1 MATFRRGMHFGSY
14 GEVDDGEAVVE
25 RLFAAVQAAEAA
37 GFDVISL
44 PDHVHQN
51 QVAGGPQ
58 APMFEAYT
66 LLGALAMRTASASLM
81 SLVTPVTL
89 RSPGLLAKV
98 TITLDVLSGGRAVLG
113 IGAGWDVAE
122 SEAYGVPFPSLGER
136 MDRTEEA
143 VSVCRALFGSPQANF
158 EGEYYSLREAYS
170 VPQPIANIPVMVAGG
185 GERRTLRIVARYADA
200 CNVFGDPD
208 TVRHKFDV
216 LERHCRE
223 VGRDPTEIVRT
234 VFLTDPAEPA
244 ELRPQLQGLAEAGA
258 DGAFVMG
265 TFDLERI
272 EGLGRVLGEVFPD

>member
-25 RLFAAVQAAEAA
+25 RLLAAVLAAEAA
-37 GFDVISL
+37 GFDVISV

-66 LLGALAMRTASASLM
+66 LLGALAMRSASASLM

-89 RSPGLLAKV
+89 RSPGLLAKAV
-98 TITLDVLSGGRAVLG
+98 ITLDVLSGGRAVLG

-122 SEAYGVPFPSLGER
+122 SQAYGVPFPSIGER
-136 MDRTEEA
+136 MGRTEEA
-143 VSVCRALFGSPQANF
+143 VSVCRALFRSPQSSF
-158 EGEYYSLREAYS
+158 PGDYYSLREAYS
-170 VPQPIANIPVMVAGG
+170 VPRPIADIPVMVAGG
-185 GERRTLRIVARYADA
+185 GERRTLRIAARHADA
-200 CNVFGDPD
+200 CNVFGDAD

-223 VGRDPTEIVRT
+223 AGRDPAEIART
-234 VFLTDPAEPA
+234 VFLTDAGDPQK
-244 ELRPQLQGLAEAGA
+244 LRPQLQDLADAGA

-265 TFDLERI
+265 TFDPERI
-272 EGLGRVLGEVFPD
+272 AALGRVLGEVFPD

>member
-25 RLFAAVQAAEAA
+25 RLLAAVLAAEAA
-37 GFDVISL
+37 GFDVVSV

-66 LLGALAMRTASASLM
+66 LLGALAMRSASASLM

-89 RSPGLLAKV
+89 RSPGLLAKAV
-98 TITLDVLSGGRAVLG
+98 ITLDALSGGRAVLG
-113 IGAGWDVAE
+113 IGAGWDAAE
-122 SEAYGVPFPSLGER
+122 SQAYGVPFPSIGER

-143 VSVCRALFGSPQANF
+143 VSVCRALFQNPQASF
-158 EGEYYSLREAYS
+158 QGDYYSLREAYS
-170 VPQPIANIPVMVAGG
+170 VPRPIADIPVMVAGG
-185 GERRTLRIVARYADA
+185 GERRTLRIAARHADA
-200 CNVFGDPD
+200 CNVFGDAD

-216 LERHCRE
+216 LDRHCRE
-223 VGRDPTEIVRT
+223 AGRDPAEIART
-234 VFLTDPAEPA
+234 VFLTDAGDPEK
-244 ELRPQLQGLAEAGA
+244 LRPQLQALADAGA

-272 EGLGRVLGEVFPD
+272 AALGRVLGEVFPD